1 MIGAAAVDLLI
12 GTIVHTW
19 SKLDLCWGCCTR
31 KNITGDLMSFLQVN
45 LKLLEA
51 TGVAFPVQLL
61 EDCSD
66 LAIAEL
72 ASQVAWKWADAAE
85 AVMNITL
92 DTLKRQKERMTQS

>member
-1 MIGAAAVDLLI
+1 MDFCLLT
-12 GTIVHTW
+12 GTITHTR
-19 SKLDLCWGCCTR
+19 SVEVLLHLCKIALVTSCH
-31 KNITGDLMSFLQVN
+31 FLQVN

-51 TGVAFPVQLL
+51 TGLAFPVQLL

-72 ASQVAWKWADAAE
+72 ASQVAWRWADAAE

-92 DTLKRQKERMTQS
+92 DTLKRQKERMTSTQA

>member
-1 MIGAAAVDLLI
+1 MP
-12 GTIVHTW
+12 
-19 SKLDLCWGCCTR
+19 
-31 KNITGDLMSFLQVN
+31 LQVN

-66 LAIAEL
+66 ITIAEM

-85 AVMNITL
+85 AVMRITL
-92 DTLKRQKERMTQS
+92 DAINR

>member
-1 MIGAAAVDLLI
+1 
-12 GTIVHTW
+12 
-19 SKLDLCWGCCTR
+19 
-31 KNITGDLMSFLQVN
+31 MSFLQVN

-51 TGVAFPVQLL
+51 TGLAFPVQLL

-72 ASQVAWKWADAAE
+72 ASQVAWRWADAAE

-92 DTLKRQKERMTQS
+92 DTLKRQKERMTSTQA